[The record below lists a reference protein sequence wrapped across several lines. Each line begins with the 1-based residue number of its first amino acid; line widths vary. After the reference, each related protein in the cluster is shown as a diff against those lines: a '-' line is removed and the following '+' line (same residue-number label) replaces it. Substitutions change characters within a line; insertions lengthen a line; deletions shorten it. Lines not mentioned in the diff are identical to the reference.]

1 MILSVSIDLDP
12 LWCYREIYGLRPAKG
27 GAAAEV
33 SDPVTR
39 VATER
44 FCALARELG
53 FRGTL
58 FVVGRALED
67 PAAIT
72 AVAQAHAEGHEVANH
87 TFSHRYDL
95 SRETEEVIEDEVA
108 RGAAAIEKA
117 CGVSPQGFRAPGYLL
132 GSRILEKAVQAGAIY
147 DSSVLPSPVY
157 QGIKTAAVSVLGL
170 LRRPTRA
177 VLGDPR
183 EAFSPK
189 RPYRPD
195 LSRPWKRGLGSILE
209 LPITSVMGVPL
220 IGSVLVAAGPQFVP
234 YLAAL
239 AARSGFVN
247 LELHGVDLMDLG
259 TDRLDPALGVQR
271 DLKIPWEKKAE
282 AISTFIRTLQQTHRP
297 TTLAEAAALLSS

>member
-12 LWCYREIYGLRPAKG
+12 LWCYREIYGLGPPADHE
-27 GAAAEV
+27 AA
-33 SDPVTR
+33 DPVTP

-53 FRGTL
+53 FQGTL
-58 FVVGRALED
+58 FVVGRALDD
-67 PAAIT
+67 PAAIA
-72 AVAQAHAEGHEVANH
+72 AVAQAHAQGHEVANH

-108 RGAAAIEKA
+108 RGATAIEKA
-117 CGVSPQGFRAPGYLL
+117 CGVSPRGFRAPGYLL
-132 GSRILEKAVQAGAIY
+132 GSCMLEKAVQAKAIY
-147 DSSVLPSPVY
+147 DSSVLPSPAY
-157 QGIKTAAVSVLGL
+157 QGIKAAAVSLLGL

-177 VLGDPR
+177 IIGDPR
-183 EAFSPK
+183 EAFGP
-189 RPYRPD
+189 RQPYRPD
-195 LSRPWKRGLGSILE
+195 LSRPWKRGLGSLLE
-209 LPITSVMGVPL
+209 LPISSVMGVPL
-220 IGSVLVAAGPQFVP
+220 IGSVLAAVGSQFVP

-247 LELHGVDLMDLG
+247 LELHGVDLLDLG

-271 DLKIPWEKKAE
+271 DLKIPWVKKAE

-297 TTLAEAAALLSS
+297 MPLQKAAALLISR